1 MSVVNV
7 THRSGRGQSRSQD
20 MSSVRGLAL
29 AIGLAMLASG
39 CAKRQIA
46 PPPVALT
53 EPVARAYH
61 VQPGDIVEVKFL
73 YHPNENQ
80 RLPIR
85 PDGTLALPITG
96 DLTVIGL
103 TVDELEELIRTSA
116 SRRLR
121 EPVVSVSVAETA
133 ARAYIG
139 GEVTNAGFVQLG
151 KPMDVLQAIFE
162 RGGFKFGA
170 DMTNVTVVS
179 RTTGASAVR
188 HVNLQDAVQGR
199 PVDGNSMQLAP
210 DDVVYVDKTWVS
222 KANAWIKSWLDGMTP
237 EIFKSVRISP
247 TSL

>member
-20 MSSVRGLAL
+20 TSSVRGIAL